1 MALPPTFATS
11 RSGRP
16 RSAAGAKP
24 APEHPKGASDEKR
37 MLHDLKRSASNTKGR
52 WAVHVHLSRLQ
63 QRSRADHALR
73 AAEANF
79 NTLVSRD
86 GMRFYWLRNHDFMVF
101 FNAPLSDS
109 VRSALVK
116 IRFLFASDPLVHD
129 LQDPEQGQDPLAS
142 WHSLDQEY
150 DTLLATARTLVAEQ
164 RDTDPTHARR
174 HRKAGPGGGGQ
185 QRRGAD
191 LTPSVLARVETA
203 LASADLSSH
212 IRRQAVCALV
222 GKANPDPVFTEVFVS
237 IGDLREALIPHV
249 ELASNPWLFQHM
261 TQTLDR
267 RVLAMLTRRDDR
279 TLAEGFSIN
288 LNVGTILSED
298 FLRFDDS
305 LSPGSHGT
313 VVLELRSEDIFADLN
328 AFFFARD
335 FVRQRGYRV
344 CIDGLTVNTLPFVDP
359 QRLGVDLVKLM
370 WNDGL
375 PDQLKSETGARARAA
390 IERGAHGRM
399 ILARCDDDRA
409 IRFGQSLGITL
420 FQGRHLDTVMK
431 PVFY

>member
-1 MALPPTFATS
+1 MAKLPTRPTA
-11 RSGRP
+11 RSGPRP
-16 RSAAGAKP
+16 HPGTG
-24 APEHPKGASDEKR
+24 EHPKGMSDEKR
-37 MLHDLKRSASNTKGR
+37 LLHDLKRSASNTKGR

-63 QRSRADHALR
+63 GQSRPEHALR
-73 AAEANF
+73 ATEANF

-86 GMRFYWLRNHDFMVF
+86 GARFYWLRNNDFMVF
-101 FNAPLSDS
+101 FNTPLADA

-116 IRFLFASDPLVHD
+116 VRFLFAGDPLID
-129 LQDPEQGQDPLAS
+129 NLQDPGKGQDPLVT
-142 WHSLDQEY
+142 WHNLDQDFEY
-150 DTLLATARTLVAEQ
+150 LMTQAHKMVADHGSAGATH
-164 RDTDPTHARR
+164 PRR
-174 HRKAGPGGGGQ
+174 HRTSGPMGP
-185 QRRGAD
+185 QRRGAA
-191 LTPSVLARVETA
+191 LTASVLARVETA
-203 LASADLSSH
+203 LSSADLSSH

-279 TLAEGFSIN
+279 TLSEGFSIN
-288 LNVGTILSED
+288 LNVQTILSED

-344 CIDGLTVNTLPFVDP
+344 CIDGLTWRTLPFVDP
-359 QRLGVDLVKLM
+359 FRLGVDLVKLM
-370 WNDGL
+370 WSDDL
-375 PDQLKSETGARARAA
+375 PQALKSDDGILTRKA

-399 ILARCDDDRA
+399 ILARCDDDKA
-409 IRFGQSLGITL
+409 IRFGQDLGITL
-420 FQGRHLDTVMK
+420 FQGRHLDKVMK